1 MARRACTTPSCRPR
15 RLETRPHRPPAG
27 RQCQTKS
34 QRDVNARAC
43 TGSAEFAATAA
54 ARWLGRGYA
63 ATVSP
68 LPRGHR
74 GENMHR
80 SGPICAVVAFALF
93 ASPSVAQQTAPDQPL
108 PPTQQSVPESPPT
121 APSRKPLRSRRHP
134 SPRCLARLR
143 GTALSISAN
152 IGLRMRV
159 TGPCTGTTQPDIR
172 RCGVTTTSPDIGIT
186 ATWPRIGITRSGINT
201 GRHIATGGTA
211 GPSRAR
217 APSLRRPASPSA
229 RESAA
234 AGSTAASRLRAA
246 LHGTA

>member
-1 MARRACTTPSCRPR
+1 MLRPFRLCQGATGERTCIVQARSARSSHSRFSLHLRSRNRPRPTSRSRRRSRACRNR
-15 RLETRPHRPPAG
+15 RRPHPSR
-27 RQCQTKS
+27 R
-34 QRDVNARAC
+34 
-43 TGSAEFAATAA
+43 
-54 ARWLGRGYA
+54 
-63 ATVSP
+63 P
-68 LPRGHR
+68 LP
-74 GENMHR
+74 
-80 SGPICAVVAFALF
+80 
-93 ASPSVAQQTAPDQPL
+93 
-108 PPTQQSVPESPPT
+108 
-121 APSRKPLRSRRHP
+121 SRRHP
-134 SPRCLARLR
+134 SRRCHARLR